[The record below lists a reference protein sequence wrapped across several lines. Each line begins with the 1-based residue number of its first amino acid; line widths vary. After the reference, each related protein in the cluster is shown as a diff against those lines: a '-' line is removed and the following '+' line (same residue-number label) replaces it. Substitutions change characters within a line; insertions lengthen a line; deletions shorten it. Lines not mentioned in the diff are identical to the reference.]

1 MTLFTQADI
10 EAQAAIDE
18 EISKYRTLI
27 WELST
32 RRNAHNAISKLP
44 NEILSRILIEYKV
57 VADAELRTKPTGG
70 TTASRGAKI
79 TREATRDY
87 PDSLLSVVHV
97 CSLWRQVALDTA
109 AFWSTIPLDRSTW
122 VAKTFQRSK
131 QSPLTLVGPPGT
143 LRPTN
148 GPNNVLSTVMDAAP
162 RFQDV
167 DLTLRHVDVNHG
179 SVVPQSLFS
188 LSADQKRREAPL
200 LRTLKIAYDRSDNED
215 GIYHS
220 HYGYNPKTLQFP
232 WTQLTSLQSLNL
244 RNIIP
249 VAVPS
254 MPSLTHLIIDMDVH
268 VDSQFLTV
276 PQVIDVLRHTLVVEK
291 FTVACISTNDAHA
304 ITPPDPN
311 TALIHLPQLR
321 ELQMTSIY
329 LQESVIFA
337 HLDTPAL
344 QQTKIVFDNGNDDP
358 GIQPNGVISHI
369 QRLVA
374 GSIPSDVEALKVVVD
389 IPVRIT
395 DETRYDDD
403 TGYQLTVK
411 GETDRDPPIFT
422 LVIAALP
429 LSAHCIGIFQSL
441 PLTRITD
448 LTLNRIEED
457 SEALAWSR
465 TIPHLVQLKRFT
477 VYKVPALSLLGAAP
491 ELSSHNGIDTNHN
504 LTNVHNP
511 ELDTVNMDD
520 VSLSP
525 DDLNTL
531 KSISRFRHERQ
542 NPLRRLM
549 LDCFEGP
556 GRKKY
561 EEEMAS
567 YGTKVDW
574 SEICDS
580 ESDDSI
586 DQYDERFFP
595 MHTQIW
601 Y

>member
-27 WELST
+27 WELSA
-32 RRNAHNAISKLP
+32 RRNSHNAISKLP

-57 VADAELRTKPTGG
+57 IADAELRTKPTGG

-79 TREATRDY
+79 AREATRDY

-109 AFWSTIPLDRSTW
+109 AFWSTLPLDRSTW
-122 VAKTFQRSK
+122 VAETFQRSK
-131 QSPLTLVGPPGT
+131 QSPLTLIGPPGK

-167 DLTLRHVDVNHG
+167 DLTLRHVDVNHA
-179 SVVPQSLFS
+179 SAIPQSLFS
-188 LSADQKRREAPL
+188 LSAKQKRPEAPL

-215 GIYHS
+215 GVYHS

-249 VAVPS
+249 VSVPS
-254 MPSLTHLIIDMDVH
+254 MPSLTHLIIDMDFH
-268 VDSQFLTV
+268 VDSKFLTV
-276 PQVIDVLRHTLVVEK
+276 PHVIDVLRNTPVVEEI
-291 FTVACISTNDAHA
+291 TVACISTDDAHA

-311 TALIHLPQLR
+311 TALILLPRLR
-321 ELQMTSIY
+321 ELQMASVY
-329 LQESVIFA
+329 LTESVLFA
-337 HLDTPAL
+337 YLDTPAL
-344 QQTKIVFDNGNDDP
+344 QQTKIVFDNSNNDP
-358 GIQPNGVISHI
+358 SIQPNGDISHV

-374 GSIPSDVEALKVVVD
+374 GSIPSNAEALMVAVD
-389 IPVRIT
+389 MPVRIT
-395 DETRYDDD
+395 DGMRYDDT
-403 TGYQLTVK
+403 TGYLFTVK
-411 GETDRDPPIFT
+411 GETDCDPPIFT

-429 LSAHCIGIFQSL
+429 LSTHRIEIFQSL

-448 LTLNRIEED
+448 LTLNRIEGD
-457 SEALAWSR
+457 DEALAWSCI
-465 TIPHLVQLKRFT
+465 IPHLVRLKRFT

-491 ELSSHNGIDTNHN
+491 ELSSNNGIDTNHN

-542 NPLRRLM
+542 KPLRRLM
-549 LDCFEGP
+549 LGCFEGP

-567 YGTKVDW
+567 YGTKVEW

-580 ESDDSI
+580 DSEDYI